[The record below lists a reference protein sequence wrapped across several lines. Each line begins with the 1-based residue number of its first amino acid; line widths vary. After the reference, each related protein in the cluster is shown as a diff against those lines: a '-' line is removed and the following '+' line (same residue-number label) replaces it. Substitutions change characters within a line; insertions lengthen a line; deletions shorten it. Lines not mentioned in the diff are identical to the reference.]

1 MSHMPV
7 GLDLEDLT
15 PKQLRKALGHYARM
29 SLPAGKRKK
38 GKDEAEDE
46 DDDDSDANDNN
57 DVVDLHREKKGDS
70 KPPKVIKDDMPKGLF
85 ADDDYD
91 KEDDKKGDA

>member
-29 SLPAGKRKK
+29 SLPAAKRKK
-38 GKDEAEDE
+38 DGEEDE
-46 DDDDSDANDNN
+46 DDKEAEDNE
-57 DVVDLHREKKGDS
+57 DLVDLHREKGDS
-70 KPPKVIKDDMPKGLF
+70 KPPKVTKDDMPEGLF
-85 ADDDYD
+85 QDDEEPVS
-91 KEDDKKGDA
+91 KKKGKS